1 MSYNAPRMGRSLLS
15 PRLLAVC
22 LAAASLVASVPVD
35 NFAKRQADANSIGH
49 WDLVKEVR
57 TQ

>member
-1 MSYNAPRMGRSLLS
+1 MGRSLLS